1 MPMIDD
7 FLRSM
12 HLRKGSDLHVIAG
25 DPPRM
30 RVNGDLITLENQP
43 LDPEELRVEL
53 SALMSPQSL
62 EQFNAHD
69 AADFAHFIPDVARFR
84 VNVFRHLNGIG
95 AVFRGIPSKA
105 LTLEEL
111 NMPESVHELG
121 RSNRGLILV

>member
-1 MPMIDD
+1 MSMIDD

-30 RVNGDLITLENQP
+30 RVHGTLITLANQR
-43 LDPEELRVEL
+43 LDPEELQQEL
-53 SALMSPQSL
+53 FGIMSKSSL
-62 EQFNAHD
+62 DQFTRHD
-69 AADFAHFIPDVARFR
+69 SADFAHYIPEVARFR

-105 LTLEEL
+105 LT
-111 NMPESVHELG
+111 
-121 RSNRGLILV
+121 R